1 MVASVPTVSVII
13 PTFNRAGCIAR
24 AIDSVLAQTY
34 RDREIIVVD
43 DGSTDNTMQVLEN
56 YAERIRC
63 IRQDNAG
70 VSAARNAGLR
80 AAQGEWVAFL
90 DSDDTWL
97 PSKLAV
103 QMDLVERTGTEVC
116 FTSVVQ
122 VDETRERPVQ
132 GVCSDTVFQEPLDLL
147 LVLRV
152 VPYVQSMVA
161 KTRFLRKL
169 GGFNELLRVAEDTDL
184 IYRMAFKSAFAYVGS
199 PLVRM
204 DRTEGRN
211 GLANRE
217 AMASPEYLQAHTEII
232 SLAYFRC
239 FNKPKVFRQHLRDM
253 LGHFLSLRALNC
265 CINQSSKEARAW
277 AWDALHFGGRWRT
290 YRRSLAILTMPH
302 VVRHIHRRGGKVA

>member
-1 MVASVPTVSVII
+1 VSVII

>member
-1 MVASVPTVSVII
+1 VSVII

-265 CINQSSKEARAW
+265 CINRSSKEARAW

-302 VVRHIHRRGGKVA
+302 VVRHIHRLGGKVA

>member
-1 MVASVPTVSVII
+1 MPTVSVII

-265 CINQSSKEARAW
+265 CINRSSKEARAW

-302 VVRHIHRRGGKVA
+302 VVRHIHRLGGKVA

>member
-1 MVASVPTVSVII
+1 MPTVSVII

-43 DGSTDNTMQVLEN
+43 DGSTDNTMQVLES
-56 YAERIRC
+56 YADRIRC

-90 DSDDTWL
+90 DSDDLWL

-132 GVCSDTVFQEPLDLL
+132 GGGSDTVFQEPLDLL

-152 VPYVQSMVA
+152 VLYVQSMVV

-211 GLANRE
+211 GLANHE
-217 AMASPEYLQAHTEII
+217 AMAGPEYLQAHTEII

-239 FNKPKVFRQHLRDM
+239 INKPKVFRRRLRHM
-253 LGHFLSLRALNC
+253 LGHLLSLRALNC
-265 CINQSSKEARAW
+265 CINQLPKEARAW
-277 AWDALHFGGRWRT
+277 AWDALHFGGNWRT
-290 YRRSLAILTMPH
+290 YRRNLAILAMPS
-302 VVRHIHRRGGKVA
+302 VVRHIHRHGGRTA